1 MTRRLRSPLSVFALA
16 VAWDM
21 SVRAAPAEDRLGADF
36 PQGTW
41 TFQLY
46 SGYLNDLGPQDT
58 EGGFLSTGV
67 SYYLWDN
74 VSLGAE
80 ITGYGIGQPG
90 EDALAGA
97 AGIVLR
103 HHLINAGPSSFF
115 VDVAF
120 APFEASDRVPE
131 GGTRFNFVT
140 QTGVGVAHEVSGGWN
155 LLLGVRFIHVSN
167 AGLEGQDRNPS
178 INGVSAYAG
187 MMFRF

>member
-1 MTRRLRSPLSVFALA
+1 MTRRLPTILGASILA
-16 VAWDM
+16 AA
-21 SVRAAPAEDRLGADF
+21 SAACAGAAPAEDGPDTDF

-46 SGYLNDLGPQDT
+46 SGYLNDLGSQDT

-80 ITGYGIGQPG
+80 VTGYGIGQPG
-90 EDALAGA
+90 DDAAAGA

-103 HHLINAGPSSFF
+103 HHLVNAGPSSFF

-120 APFEASDRVPE
+120 APFEATDRVPE

-167 AGLEGQDRNPS
+167 AGIETQDRNPS
-178 INGVSAYAG
+178 VNGISAYAG
-187 MMFRF
+187 VMFRF